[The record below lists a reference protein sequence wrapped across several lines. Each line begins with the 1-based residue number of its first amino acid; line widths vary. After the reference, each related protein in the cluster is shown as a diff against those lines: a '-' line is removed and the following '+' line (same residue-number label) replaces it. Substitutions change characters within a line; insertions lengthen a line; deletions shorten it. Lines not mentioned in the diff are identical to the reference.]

1 MTAELERGDIYV
13 FYRPRGNVDE
23 VRSLDDVQRLLLVL
37 HAEGTHRLRDIIVGT
52 KHLPDSHERAC
63 AFVAQ
68 VSDRAEDIRAELRQ
82 RTYDTKTRGEQRQ
95 PPARPVGEGRYLI
108 ADHDGHSHLAY
119 VLEIPSDLGDAQRR

>member
-52 KHLPDSHERAC
+52 KHLPDSH
-63 AFVAQ
+63 
-68 VSDRAEDIRAELRQ
+68 
-82 RTYDTKTRGEQRQ
+82 
-95 PPARPVGEGRYLI
+95 
-108 ADHDGHSHLAY
+108 LAY